1 MKADRPAR
9 EPTHP
14 GIFLREEVLPH
25 TVMNKSKL
33 AAALGISRT
42 HLYGILNGAKPV
54 TPETAVKLAAFFD
67 VSPEV
72 WLTMQQRYDIFHAEK
87 RLDARLQA
95 IRRLREAG
103 QAP

>member
-1 MKADRPAR
+1 MSMRANRPAR

-25 TVMNKSKL
+25 TPMNKSAV

-42 HLYGILNGAKPV
+42 HLYGILKGAKPV
-54 TPETAVKLAAFFD
+54 TPEMAVKLAAFFD
-67 VSPEV
+67 VSPDV

-87 RLDARLQA
+87 RLASQIEE
-95 IRRLREAG
+95 IRQLREAI
-103 QAP
+103 